1 MMLYPLKSIG
11 FLKYALFWAITALF
25 SLQVQGQYIITEE
38 NRTPDSLFPYASW
51 MYTGDHDYTV
61 TDFIYN
67 AKDYSFTPMSGINEN
82 IGFTKGN
89 VWVKFEIENATEQHI
104 NYFLETGRPI
114 TDTIDLFL
122 VDTAGNIS
130 MQQNGDAIPF
140 NKKNL
145 QHRKTIFEIHLQPK
159 EKLQAYVHY
168 NSDGEVIMLPL
179 TLHSFES
186 FLSET
191 YQEQIFYGFFYG
203 LLTLAFVVYLFFYTA
218 LKDITFFYYS
228 FYVLFI
234 ALMQFSLD
242 GFFHQYFTP
251 DGGWLSNN
259 AVLLSALMSTLFF
272 GQYGSA
278 FLKLKEK
285 HTVLYKIFKATHI
298 AMLTTIIGLV
308 ALPSYLEYF
317 YPIANVV
324 GLVVVLELAIA
335 IVIFKRLKMKVDTY
349 FIVGISGL
357 ILGFIIF
364 ILNNFNTLPNSFF
377 SNNGPKLGIVLEI
390 TFLSISMSNR
400 IKMLRIENIRNQA
413 LALQRERDMN
423 AIKSSFLSNISHEL
437 RTPLNLIMGVAS
449 SIADNGKQTA
459 KDLTEKSNLILSS
472 SKTLLESIDDILN
485 FTVIEKG
492 EHTLK
497 TKPFNI
503 KDLLL
508 NIGRA
513 SAQKASYKKL
523 SFSLDLPDDL
533 PKKIIGDRDKISQIL
548 NNLLDN
554 AIKFTHEGT
563 ITLKVNMQ
571 KHKDGSVS
579 LMYSITDTGIGIAPE
594 KMSTIYESF
603 TKKSFRDNREF
614 DGLGLGL
621 YIVKKFVDLKG
632 GHVEIENNKNGGVTS
647 RVTLTYKVV
656 PEVSVPVVPIGK
668 INKDKAL
675 EDCKILLVEDNKMNQ
690 IVVKLLVKK
699 WKNASI
705 TIANNGQEA
714 LDILKEQNFNVI
726 LMDLQ
731 MPVMDGFE
739 TIAAIRG
746 GKIGQDKTRIPI
758 IALTADCTDNTKREV
773 ARLGANDYMTKPI
786 DEELLYSKIF
796 KQYLAAV

>member
-1 MMLYPLKSIG
+1 MMLYPLKSTS
-11 FLKYALFWAITALF
+11 FLKYALLCTITALF
-25 SLQVQGQYIITEE
+25 SLQVQSQYVITEE

-51 MYTGDHDYTV
+51 MYTGDNDYTV

-67 AKDYSFTPMSGINEN
+67 AKDYPFTPMSGINEN

-242 GFFHQYFTP
+242 GFFHQYITP
-251 DGGWLSNN
+251 DGGWVSNN

-285 HTVLYKIFKATHI
+285 HKTLYKIFNATHI
-298 AMLTTIIGLV
+298 VMLAAIIGLIT
-308 ALPSYLEYF
+308 LPSYLEYF
-317 YPIANVV
+317 YPIANAV
-324 GLVVVLELAIA
+324 GLVVVLELAAA
-335 IVIFKRLKMKVDTY
+335 IVVFKRLKMKVDTY

-492 EHTLK
+492 EHALK

-503 KDLLL
+503 KEVLE

-523 SFSLDLPDDL
+523 SFSLDLPEDL

-548 NNLLDN
+548 KNLLDN

-563 ITLKVNMQ
+563 ITLKVKMQ
-571 KHKDGSVS
+571 NHKDGTVS
-579 LMYSITDTGIGIAPE
+579 LMYSISDTGIGIAPD

-632 GHVEIENNKNGGVTS
+632 GHVEIKNNKNGGVTS
-647 RVTLTYKVV
+647 TVTVTYKAV

-668 INKDKAL
+668 IKKDKAL

-714 LDILKEQNFNVI
+714 LDILKEQSFNII

-773 ARLGANDYMTKPI
+773 SRLGANDYMTKPI